1 MTPPHDRPG
10 VSLVV
15 LNWNG
20 ASLLRECLPSLIR
33 AADRWSQA
41 TQLLVADNGS
51 DDDSLEVLRTEFPSV
66 DVVALGRN
74 LGFPDGC
81 NRGVAAARHEHVILL
96 NNDVRVEP
104 DFIAPLVAHLA
115 DPEVFCVTPRMMHWD
130 GERVFCS
137 AIAGELEAGQLI
149 QRWHVDNGADLVKHM
164 GPTLYASGAAM
175 AFRASTFRQLG
186 GFDELY
192 APFYWEDTDLGYR
205 AWKRGLRCVYEPSS
219 VVAHKV
225 SASMG
230 EARVPQHHLMRRNR
244 HLFHWRHLTDPG
256 LLRQHV
262 MQLPAEL
269 RRGARERVSWHGISP
284 GRAWLFELKALAAAL
299 VRAPQVQARRRAD
312 KPVLRQTD
320 REVLRH
326 SDVANQQPEAV
337 SRSMRFR

>member
-1 MTPPHDRPG
+1 MTATQSVPG

-20 ASLLRECLPSLIR
+20 AALLRECLPSLIA
-33 AADRWSQA
+33 AADHLSTPVQI
-41 TQLLVADNGS
+41 LVADNGS
-51 DDDSLEVLRTEFPSV
+51 RDGSLEVLRREFPRV
-66 DVVALGRN
+66 EALEIGRN
-74 LGFPDGC
+74 LGFPGGC

-115 DPEVFCVTPRMMHWD
+115 DPAVFCVTPRMMHWD
-130 GERVFCS
+130 GEQVFCS
-137 AIAGELEAGQLI
+137 AIAGELQHGQLI
-149 QRWHVDNGADLVKHM
+149 QRWHVHEGADLIHETS
-164 GPTLYASGAAM
+164 PTLYASGAAM
-175 AFRASTFRQLG
+175 AFRASTFRRLG

-205 AWKRGLRCVYEPSS
+205 AWKRGLRSVYEPTS

-256 LLRQHV
+256 LLQQHV
-262 MQLPAEL
+262 KHLPAEL
-269 RRGARERVSWHGISP
+269 RRGAQERVSWYGVSP
-284 GRAWLFELKALAAAL
+284 IRAWAFELKALAAAL
-299 VRAPQVQARRRAD
+299 GRVPQVRARRRAD
-312 KPVLRQTD
+312 QPALRCTDAEVLRQSDAASVRPLQTAGG
-320 REVLRH
+320 LRFH
-326 SDVANQQPEAV
+326 
-337 SRSMRFR
+337 